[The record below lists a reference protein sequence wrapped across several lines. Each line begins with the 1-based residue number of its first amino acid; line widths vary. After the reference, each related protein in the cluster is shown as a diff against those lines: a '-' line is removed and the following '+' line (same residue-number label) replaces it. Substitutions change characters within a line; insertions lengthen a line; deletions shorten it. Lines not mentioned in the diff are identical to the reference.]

1 MDETPQHPTD
11 HSSGPTTVIVGG
23 GLAGATVAKTLREE
37 GYRGRVTLIGAEA
50 HLPYERPPL
59 SKGLLL
65 GTAERDSVLVEPA
78 AWYREHHVE
87 LLTGTRVTAIDR
99 TAREVVLDDGERLGW
114 TTLVLA
120 TGSTPRRLDV
130 PGADLD
136 GVLYLRTL
144 DDADAL
150 VAALDRRPRVVVVGG
165 GWIGLET
172 AAAAREAGL
181 DVTVLEVGALPLLR
195 VLGTE
200 MAQLFTDL
208 HLDHGV
214 TVRTQ
219 VQVTELLTADGTA
232 VSGVRLSDGS
242 VLPAE
247 LVIVGVGIQPEVR
260 LARDAGLDVADGV
273 VVDEHLRSSDPDVLA
288 VGDVAAAWH
297 PTLGR
302 RLRVEHWANA
312 GRQGTVAAR
321 SILGVD
327 AVDDRLP
334 YFYTDQY
341 DVGMEY
347 VGYADPSS
355 ATTSVVVRGSI
366 AERELIAFWVDEGRV
381 LAGMNVNVWD
391 VSEQIEA
398 LVRSGRTVDAERLAD
413 PDVPLTEV

>member
-208 HLDHGV
+208 HRDHGV